1 MALSQDEWHW
11 RQWQTNPV
19 LWRRTSDPQECA
31 SWPLFQ
37 TDSYRWVSLA
47 NFEDYII
54 KAFPP
59 WRTPRW
65 IFCRIIANARQ
76 DASSW
81 MIEHAVALIGSK
93 RLLVTS
99 QGWLISRR
107 TAVISI
113 GLCHCIVDL
122 FVCFSDSPR
131 WNHTFLGELLTKRYI
146 FLGEYPSIL
155 HTFLGECVFFLQFW
169 QDKSNQRKRHR
180 RWMELPLI
188 TLVICH
194 ARLC

>member
-1 MALSQDEWHW
+1 MNA
-11 RQWQTNPV
+11 RQW
-19 LWRRTSDPQECA
+19 
-31 SWPLFQ
+31 
-37 TDSYRWVSLA
+37 YRQFAKRNRSMKFLPKRIGGLA
-47 NFEDYII
+47 YFEDYII

-65 IFCRIIANARQ
+65 IFCRIIANAWQ

-93 RLLVTS
+93 RQQKAS

-131 WNHTFLGELLTKRYI
+131 WNHTFLGE
-146 FLGEYPSIL
+146 YPSIL

-169 QDKSNQRKRHR
+169 QDKNNQRKRHR

-194 ARLC
+194 ACRC